1 MKCQRS
7 VAVQN
12 VNSSSTIHIILQ
24 VSHSTPLLRRLLLH
38 LHAVAG
44 DLGQC
49 LDQLLRMGM
58 GYFGA
63 TGNVKSRRIGLDTGL
78 AGLHY
83 QFNLL
88 PISDES
94 NLGDLQWWLV
104 LIVI

>member
-1 MKCQRS
+1 MQT
-7 VAVQN
+7 

-24 VSHSTPLLRRLLLH
+24 VSHSTPLLRLLLLLH
-38 LHAVAG
+38 QHAVAG

-58 GYFGA
+58 GYFGL

-94 NLGDLQWWLV
+94 NLGDL
-104 LIVI
+104 

>member
-1 MKCQRS
+1 
-7 VAVQN
+7 
-12 VNSSSTIHIILQ
+12 
-24 VSHSTPLLRRLLLH
+24 
-38 LHAVAG
+38 
-44 DLGQC
+44 
-49 LDQLLRMGM
+49 M
-58 GYFGA
+58 GYFGP

-78 AGLHY
+78 AGLPY